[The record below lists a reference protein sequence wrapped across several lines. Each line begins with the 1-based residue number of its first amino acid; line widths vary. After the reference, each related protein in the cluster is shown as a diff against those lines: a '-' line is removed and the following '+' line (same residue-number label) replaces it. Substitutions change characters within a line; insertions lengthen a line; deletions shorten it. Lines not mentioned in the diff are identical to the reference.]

1 MQPEHQCQGPIC
13 TGVALAR
20 PTWNRCFQKRICPG
34 LMGSLRA
41 YAAHTPG
48 RQERGEAEALSESIA
63 AHVEEA
69 RGGGDANEMW
79 ERCGLAR
86 GSAVEPK

>member
-1 MQPEHQCQGPIC
+1 
-13 TGVALAR
+13 
-20 PTWNRCFQKRICPG
+20 
-34 LMGSLRA
+34 MGSLRA
-41 YAAHTPG
+41 YAANTPG

-63 AHVEEA
+63 DNVEEA
-69 RGGGDANEMW
+69 RGGDANEMW